1 MTDETNLKEE
11 VLSEKDE
18 QYDGND
24 NNDNSVSNDIDMADE
39 EVIEQKDDVEEEDDD
54 NQPPL
59 DDIEDLDDDAFLDY
73 INSKENTLKPKKE
86 EQIEEDSVKP
96 NQAKIISK
104 PENKIQENK
113 EEKKEVKKV
122 KEDISPINYEEAYK
136 KIFSSFKANGKTITP
151 KTVEDVISLMQMG
164 ANYTKKMQLLAPAKR
179 SIETLNRAD
188 IKEEDLS
195 FLIDIHKGDKE
206 AIKKLLEK
214 HKIDPMDLDLETIN
228 YASNT
233 KNIASDAD
241 VEFTDTLQDI
251 NASLPKIQEI
261 LTKVWDTESK
271 TKLLS
276 NPALLKGL
284 HQEIE
289 MGRFD
294 TVQAKLEHEKTF
306 GRYRGVSDIDAY
318 IDIVTKMV
326 SQEYRHSHKDEDTPQ
341 VEAIKRTS
349 EKAKAAPIRNKP
361 KANHGTSLTI
371 SDLFSMSD
379 AEFEK
384 LQHKDLI

>member
-1 MTDETNLKEE
+1 MADETNLNEE
-11 VLSEKDE
+11 VLSTEDE
-18 QYDGND
+18 QHDD
-24 NNDNSVSNDIDMADE
+24 NNIDDSHISDNTDMAE
-39 EVIEQKDDVEEEDDD
+39 EEAVEEDGD

-59 DDIEDLDDDAFLDY
+59 DEIESLDDDAFLDY
-73 INSKENTLKPKKE
+73 LNKGSITKPEKE
-86 EQIEEDSVKP
+86 EQVDEEPVKSD
-96 NQAKIISK
+96 QAKIISK
-104 PENKIQENK
+104 PEPKVK
-113 EEKKEVKKV
+113 EKKEVKEEV
-122 KEDISPINYEEAYK
+122 PSSVNYEEAYK

-151 KTVEDVISLMQMG
+151 KTIEDVISLMQMG

-228 YASNT
+228 YASST

-251 NASLPKIQEI
+251 NSSLPKIQEI
-261 LTKVWDTESK
+261 ITKVWDSESK

-294 TVQAKLEHEKTF
+294 TVQAQLEQEKTF
-306 GRYRGVSDIDAY
+306 GRYRGVSDVDAY

-326 SQEYRHSHKDEDTPQ
+326 SKEYSHSSKEDDTPQ
-341 VEAIKRTS
+341 VDYAKRMSDKT
-349 EKAKAAPIRNKP
+349 KAAPIRNKP
-361 KANHGTSLTI
+361 KVNQGTSLTI

-379 AEFEK
+379 SEFEK
-384 LQHKDLI
+384 LQHKDLV